1 VSGIFD
7 TIDDTGCMILRT
19 STGDRVLV
27 SAGDVHLGSAA
38 SAGAA

>member
-19 STGDRVLV
+19 LTGDRVPI
-27 SAGDVHLGSAA
+27 SAGDVHF
-38 SAGAA
+38 GAAATARAG